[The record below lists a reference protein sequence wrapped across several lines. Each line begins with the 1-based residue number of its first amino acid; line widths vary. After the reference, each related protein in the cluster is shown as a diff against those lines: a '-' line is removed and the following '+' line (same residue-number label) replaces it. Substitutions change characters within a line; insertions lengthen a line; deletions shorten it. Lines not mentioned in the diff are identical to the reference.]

1 MLSLQFLSLCH
12 FDGTAVIEKSV
23 LIMAEEEINIR
34 EELRQC
40 LDSAE
45 SMALDGKGDT
55 LDLCREICAGC
66 VLLAEQDLQKDEK
79 TWEISLLA
87 EHFLKYA
94 GHLEGFDGELG
105 FVNTVT
111 ERMVE
116 TVFDHPRLKLRLLQ
130 FRLLVLH
137 RIESLADHDL
147 GVTEDVE
154 SEIGFLKRNIARADR
169 GAFQE
174 IEQEG
179 HLKKDPVCW
188 TWYWERVI
196 DSVEEE
202 VSRRLEGV
210 QRGMGFCFAYWAEKK
225 NVMKELHG
233 IEWKTPSEMNPK
245 VLFD

>member
-1 MLSLQFLSLCH
+1 MGEEAI
-12 FDGTAVIEKSV
+12 DIR
-23 LIMAEEEINIR
+23 AELER
-34 EELRQC
+34 C

-45 SMALDGKGDT
+45 GMTLDGKGDT

-87 EHFLKYA
+87 EHCLKYA
-94 GHLEGFDGELG
+94 KHLEGFDRELD
-105 FVNTVT
+105 FVNAIT
-111 ERMVE
+111 ERMSE
-116 TVFDHPRLKLRLLQ
+116 TVIDHPRLKLRLLQ
-130 FRLLVLH
+130 LRLLTLN

-147 GVTEDVE
+147 GATEDVE
-154 SEIGFLKRNIARADR
+154 SEIGFLKRNIARADC
-169 GAFQE
+169 GALQE

-179 HLKKDPVCW
+179 HLKSDPVRW
-188 TWYWERVI
+188 TWRWEKVI

-202 VSRRLEGV
+202 VSRRLESV

-225 NVMKELHG
+225 NVLRERHG
-233 IEWKTPSEMNPK
+233 IDWKTPSEMNPK